1 MFKNA
6 LSTFNSKTTFLPM
19 QLPKTLHSEKSLKKL
34 EKLSEARE
42 SQDITVADINQ
53 ILKTWLETK
62 TLSLREKKSLLFAA
76 MDKFEE
82 YPNLNPLWNQI
93 VEDLK
98 ESDRPSLVKAAL
110 VAYYQ
115 SYGSN
120 YSKVLQNILKTKL
133 DVFPQKLAIALK
145 DKQIFEDSAP
155 QNIAITIIESGKPI
169 DELKAVK
176 LTGLL
181 FSSKFMS
188 ESFKFIA
195 NEMHRLGYQPEKL
208 NHFKT
213 VFFSEN
219 DKGQEIFALNG
230 HENLYAKALLGYW
243 DSQTPS
249 KELKEYLKHLFLSN
263 LRDPRAY
270 PQRWSSIDE
279 QYQKIIKRWLT
290 EESFEML
297 IQVLDAVADLGHWND
312 RKDFWSYYL
321 KNEFISDSWVVFGT
335 EAHMQ
340 AKRLQREG
348 LLSKSA
354 GFAKFKRGSGSVQ
367 SNHSVIIM
375 KIGEMVISEWTH
387 SGRVRMFINNSIKA
401 PEFYKLEYSANHIRY
416 DGYRLS
422 SQYSSY
428 GNEVFLDHHSNWQI
442 KVAEFIRKHTGISHE
457 ILKKGY
463 Y

>member
-6 LSTFNSKTTFLPM
+6 LSIFNSKTTFLPV
-19 QLPKTLHSEKSLKKL
+19 QLTKILHTEKTLRKL
-34 EKLSEARE
+34 EKLSEVRE
-42 SQDITVADINQ
+42 FKEISTADINQ

-82 YPNLNPLWNQI
+82 YPNLNPLWTHI

-98 ESDRPSLVKAAL
+98 QSDRPSLVKAAL
-110 VAYYQ
+110 IAYYQ
-115 SYGSN
+115 SYGTEH
-120 YSKVLQNILKTKL
+120 SKALQSILRTKL
-133 DVFPQKLAIALK
+133 DVLPKKLSIAIRN
-145 DKQIFEDSAP
+145 KQVLHDSAP
-155 QNIAITIIESGKPI
+155 QKIANTILESENPFA
-169 DELKAVK
+169 ELKAIK

-181 FSSKFMS
+181 FSSKFMR
-188 ESFKFIA
+188 ESFKFVA
-195 NEMHRLGYQPEKL
+195 NEMHRFGYQAEKL

-243 DSQTPS
+243 DSQIPS
-249 KELKEYLKHLFLSN
+249 KKLKEYLKHLFLSN
-263 LRDPRAY
+263 LRDPRVY
-270 PQRWSSIDE
+270 PQRWSSVDE
-279 QYQKIIKRWLT
+279 EYQKIIKRWLT

-321 KNEFISDSWVVFGT
+321 KNELISDSWVIFGT
-335 EAHMQ
+335 EAHLQ
-340 AKRLQREG
+340 AKKLQREG

-354 GFAKFKRGSGSVQ
+354 GFAKFRRGSGSVQ

-375 KIGEMVISEWTH
+375 KIGGLIISEWTH
-387 SGRVRMFINNSIKA
+387 SGRVRLYINNSIKA
-401 PEFYKLEYSANHIRY
+401 PEFYKAEYSANHIRY
-416 DGYRLS
+416 DGYRITF
-422 SQYSSY
+422 QYSGS
-428 GNEVFLDHHSNWQI
+428 GNEVFMDHHSNWQL
-442 KVAEFIRKHTGISHE
+442 KLAEFIRQNTGISHKV
-457 ILKKGY
+457 LKKGY